1 MAQITL
7 NVPDDKEQRFINA
20 FATVFGWSNELGIT
34 KKQFMKGKLKDYAKE
49 ILYRAEIAGLQKIAS
64 QNLQTEIDGI
74 EVD

>member
-1 MAQITL
+1 MAQIII

-20 FATVFGWSNELGIT
+20 FATVFGWHSELGIS
-34 KKQFMKGKLKDYAKE
+34 KKQLMKLKLKDYAKE
-49 ILYRAEIAGLQKIAS
+49 IVYRAEIADLQKTTS